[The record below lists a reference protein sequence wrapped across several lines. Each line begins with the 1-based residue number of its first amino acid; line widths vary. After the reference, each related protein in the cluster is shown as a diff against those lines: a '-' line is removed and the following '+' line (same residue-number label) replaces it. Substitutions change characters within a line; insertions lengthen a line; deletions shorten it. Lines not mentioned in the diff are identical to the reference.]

1 MARIGGRGATILRR
15 LRTVPLFL
23 GGFLLATAALPLL
36 ALVAVAVDAM
46 RRGRPWMATRLLFV
60 LWLYLAVEAA
70 CLAALAVSWV
80 VARGRRDRLTEA
92 AWGIQA
98 WWAAVLIG
106 AIKRTFGLRFEVEGA
121 QEVPPGPIVVLMRHA
136 SIIDNLVPATFVA
149 APHGIRLRY
158 VLKRELLSDP
168 AIDIAGNRLPNVFVA
183 RGSDDAEREIDRV
196 RELARGLGP
205 GEGMLIYPEGTRF
218 TEAKRARALE
228 KLASADALLHAAAQR
243 LYHVLPPR
251 LGGPIALLDAGADV
265 VVCAH
270 HGLDGFSHIA
280 DIWGG
285 GLIGRTVTIR
295 FRRFRHA
302 DIPDGREERVAW
314 LLARWQEVDDWIGAQ
329 ARA

>member
-1 MARIGGRGATILRR
+1 MAQIGGRGATILRR

-36 ALVAVAVDAM
+36 ALVAVAVDAT

-80 VARGRRDRLTEA
+80 VARGRRERLTKA
-92 AWGIQA
+92 AWGLQA

-106 AIKRTFGLRFEVEGA
+106 AIKRAFGLRFEVEGA

-196 RELARGLGP
+196 RELAQGLGP

-228 KLASADALLHAAAQR
+228 KLASADARLHAAAQR
-243 LYHVLPPR
+243 LHHVLPPR
-251 LGGPIALLDAGADV
+251 LGGPLALLDAGADV

-280 DIWGG
+280 NIWTG
-285 GLIGRTVTIR
+285 GLIGRTVRIR

-302 DIPDGREERVAW
+302 DIPDGREERVEW

-329 ARA
+329 ART